1 MIPILFEADEKKFIS
16 NGIGRLAEALSCV
29 VTEERNG
36 IYELELDYPISGK
49 YYSEL
54 QLTRIV
60 FAMPADGKNPQP
72 FSIYKITKPING
84 IITVYAQHISYQL
97 SYIPVAPFTA
107 GSALQALQMMKIHA
121 AEACPF
127 EFWTDKETVANY
139 RQEVP
144 ESIRARLGGQAGS
157 ILDLYGGE
165 YEWDRYNVILHNHRG
180 ADRGVTLRYGKNITD
195 IEQEESIENTYTGIF
210 PYYHDEKLTVMLP
223 EKVLQSENADR
234 FPFHRTLPVDFSSA
248 FENTVPTQD
257 QLRAKAQAY
266 IRNNRIGVPKVSI
279 KVSFVALWQ
288 TEEYKEIAVLERVNL
303 CDTVHVCFEKLGI
316 DTTAKVIKTEYDTLL
331 ERYNS
336 IEIGEARSTLSKTIV
351 ENQSEVKEEIE
362 STATFLEKAIS
373 YATSLLTGAEGGHV
387 VMGTNADGQPN
398 EIFIMDT
405 DDTATA
411 TKILRMNMNGIGF
424 ASNFNG
430 PYETAWTLDGRFV
443 ANYIATGELDANLL
457 KVGIIM
463 DVAMQNY
470 WNMVTGEMQL
480 SSETKTSDGVTL
492 AQIKVNKDGISSEV
506 NRASNMESH
515 LSSVITQTAV
525 QIRSEVANKEKD
537 LKSSIEQN
545 ADLIATKVSAGD
557 IASTINQTA
566 QSVLIAASKI
576 NLSGYVTLSSLGAN
590 GTTTIDGSR
599 ITTGYISCNRLS
611 GGTITG
617 QTIQSAASGTRILM
631 DTSSALKGY
640 NNNTLYNV
648 IDMAGN
654 NHMTIDAK
662 ERIDIRTPKIYVANQ
677 SFGTG
682 SGTVT
687 ETLDDDEHKYIYNVR
702 KDYSNTEEGYVT
714 MFNEAGS
721 WNMYITLPVWV
732 AYDGYNE
739 KVVNGML
746 CTGRTAYS
754 GRV

>member
-1 MIPILFEADEKKFIS
+1 MIPILYEANEKNFIS

-36 IYELELDYPISGK
+36 IFELEMDYPRSGK

-54 QLTRIV
+54 SLSRLI
-60 FAMPADGKNPQP
+60 FAKPADGKDPQP

-84 IITVYAQHISYQL
+84 IITIYAQHVSYQL
-97 SYIPVAPFTA
+97 SHIPAAPFIA
-107 GSALQALQMMKIHA
+107 GSAAQALQALKTNA
-121 AEACPF
+121 AEDCPF
-127 EFWTDKETVANY
+127 DFWTDISTAATYK
-139 RQEVP
+139 QEVP

-165 YEWDRYNVILHNHRG
+165 YEWDRYTVKLHSHRG

-195 IEQEESIENTYTGIF
+195 IEQEESIENTYTGIY
-210 PYYHDEKLTVMLP
+210 PYYHDDKETVMLP
-223 EKVLQSENADR
+223 EKVLQSENAER
-234 FPFHRTLPVDFSSA
+234 FPYHRTIPVDFSA
-248 FENTVPTQD
+248 EYENTVPTRA
-257 QLRAKAQAY
+257 QLRSKGEAY
-266 IRNNRIGVPKVSI
+266 IRNHNIGIPKVSI
-279 KVSFVALWQ
+279 KVSFIALWQ
-288 TEEYKEIAVLERVNL
+288 TEEYKDVAVLERVNL
-303 CDTVHVCFEKLGI
+303 CDTVHVYFEKLGI
-316 DTTAKVIKTEYDTLL
+316 NTIAKVIKTEYDTLL

-336 IEIGEARSTLSKTIV
+336 IEIGEARSTLSKAIV
-351 ENQSEVKEEIE
+351 QNQEEVKAEIE
-362 STATFLEKAIS
+362 SSTSFLEKAIS
-373 YATSLLTGAEGGHV
+373 YATALLTGAEGGHV

-405 DDTATA
+405 DNTATA

-430 PYETAWTLDGRFV
+430 PYETAWTLDGKFV

-480 SSETKTSDGVTL
+480 SSKTKTSDGQTL
-492 AQIKVNKDGISSEV
+492 AQIKVNKDGLSSEV
-506 NRASNMESH
+506 TRAKNAENT
-515 LSSVITQTAV
+515 LSSSITQTASD
-525 QIRSEVANKEKD
+525 IRTEVTNKEKA
-537 LKSSIEQN
+537 LKTSIKQN
-545 ADLIATKVSAGD
+545 ADSIATKVSAGD
-557 IASTINQTA
+557 IASSINQTA

-576 NLSGYVTLSSLGAN
+576 NLTGYVTLSSLGAN

-617 QTIQSAASGTRILM
+617 QTIQSAATGTRILM

-640 NNNTLYNV
+640 NNNTLYNI

-662 ERIDIRTPKIYVANQ
+662 ERIDVRTPKIYVAN
-677 SFGTG
+677 SSYGTG

-687 ETLDDDEHKYIYNVR
+687 ETLDDNNHKYIYDVH

-714 MFNEAGS
+714 MFNEGGS

-732 AYDGYNE
+732 GYSGYNE
-739 KVVNGML
+739 KIINGFT